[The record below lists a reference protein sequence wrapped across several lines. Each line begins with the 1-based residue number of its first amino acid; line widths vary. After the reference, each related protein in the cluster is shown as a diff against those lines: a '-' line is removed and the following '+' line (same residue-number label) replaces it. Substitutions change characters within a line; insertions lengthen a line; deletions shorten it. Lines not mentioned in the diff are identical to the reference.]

1 MRKNIK
7 AFVFTAVLA
16 LVALPAAQATIQS
29 ERALTLLE
37 NNVRHELVMLPFLGV
52 FDNISYRVEGST
64 VTLAGQVY
72 RPSMKKSADRV
83 VARIEGVETVVN
95 EIEVLPTSPY
105 DDRIRRQ
112 MLRAIYG
119 HPVLGRYSL
128 GAQPSIRIIVDRG
141 DVTLEG
147 VVNRELEKNVANL
160 QANSVPGVFSVTN
173 NLRVEIPK
181 KG

>member
-1 MRKNIK
+1 MRKHIK

-29 ERALTLLE
+29 ERALTPLE
-37 NNVRHELVMLPFLGV
+37 NDVRHELVMLPFLGV

-95 EIEVLPTSPY
+95 NIEVLPTSPH
-105 DDRIRRQ
+105 DDRIRLL

-128 GAQPSIRIIVDRG
+128 GTQPAIRIIVERG

-173 NLRVEIPK
+173 NLRVEIPN